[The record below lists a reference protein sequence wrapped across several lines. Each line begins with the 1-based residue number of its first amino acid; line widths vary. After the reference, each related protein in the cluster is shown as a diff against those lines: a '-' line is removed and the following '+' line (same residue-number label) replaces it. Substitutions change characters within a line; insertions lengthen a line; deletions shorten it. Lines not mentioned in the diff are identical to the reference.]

1 MKKVLIL
8 AAFVIFAGI
17 ASTSFAQKHEV
28 KSTWF
33 KNGSVLT
40 YHVQNVTKEYDYIV
54 SDLVLGLDVAFKW
67 KMTDPVNYKGNITIY
82 DAAID
87 TAMKMVNYFENNSSL
102 NLTNSTTAMFSRKA
116 YKQLISQQSINV
128 TVDKDKETI
137 IFDRY
142 ENYPIEVDGV
152 KQDVEVMVAKSESG
166 KKFWILDNPK
176 YPLIL
181 KMELAFTIDLRSVV
195 TAK

>member
-8 AAFVIFAGI
+8 AAFVLLAGI
-17 ASTSFAQKHEV
+17 SSKSFAQKHEV

-33 KNGSVLT
+33 KTGSVMT
-40 YHVQNVTKEYDYIV
+40 YHVLNVTKEYDYIV

-67 KMTDPVNYKGNITIY
+67 KMTDPVNYKGNITIH

-87 TAMKMVNYFENNSSL
+87 TAMKMVNYFEDNSSL
-102 NLTNSTTAMFSRKA
+102 NMTNSTTAMFSRKA

-128 TVDKDKETI
+128 TVDKDSETI

-152 KQDVEVMVAKSESG
+152 KQDVEVMFAKSESG

-181 KMELAFTIDLRSVV
+181 KMELGFTIDLRTVV
-195 TAK
+195 TVK